1 MEPHFLG
8 FFAIS
13 LRFIPRNNGFVKPLE
28 EGCAGSYFT
37 VNYETRAL
45 RLFCHCEPPLAA
57 SEAWRE
63 AIQKQPEL
71 TAWFASALPSQ

>member
-1 MEPHFLG
+1 M
-8 FFAIS
+8 
-13 LRFIPRNNGFVKPLE
+13 
-28 EGCAGSYFT
+28 
-37 VNYETRAL
+37 NYETRAL

-71 TAWFASALPSQ
+71 TAWIASGSALRVTESGVS